1 LWFSLGC
8 GSFVTLVFSST
19 WYCNWDR
26 WLNEANASGSMIEV
40 PMESAAE
47 GLDARRIPAGE
58 IGQGAIVDFA
68 VVGLAKE
75 NAGARVAI
83 GDGGDVHADQI
94 QQLLVYM
101 KNNLSF
107 T

>member
-1 LWFSLGC
+1 VVFTGLRQFRHTSFLVDLVLQLGQ
-8 GSFVTLVFSST
+8 
-19 WYCNWDR
+19 
-26 WLNEANASGSMIEV
+26 
-40 PMESAAE
+40 SAAE